1 MKGLWADVGLLPKPL
16 SVNSPY
22 RPLSPR
28 TDPRQQGQRRQ
39 TGSLTGK
46 MSCCHQG
53 ALRRH
58 VNNIQRS
65 LQDDN
70 PNPPHDSFKGP
81 NMSTILM
88 KRWVHMVL
96 RGSPTG
102 TRPGHRPVAWIR
114 LSCPHGGP
122 SVDTTHMQAEL
133 HHTSTTTH
141 MQPELHHTSTSTHMQ
156 AELHH
161 TSSSTHMQAELH
173 HTSTTPPPAA

>member
-1 MKGLWADVGLLPKPL
+1 MKGLWADVGLLPEPL

-22 RPLSPR
+22 RPLSPS
-28 TDPRQQGQRRQ
+28 QQGQRRQ

-53 ALRRH
+53 ALRH

-81 NMSTILM
+81 NMSAILM
-88 KRWVHMVL
+88 KRWVHVV
-96 RGSPTG
+96 SVVHP
-102 TRPGHRPVAWIR
+102 PGHVRATALLPG
-114 LSCPHGGP
+114 S
-122 SVDTTHMQAEL
+122 DT
-133 HHTSTTTH
+133 
-141 MQPELHHTSTSTHMQ
+141 
-156 AELHH
+156 
-161 TSSSTHMQAELH
+161 THMQAELH